1 MTDRYWVRNGAAS
14 SAFSTASYWNTA
26 VDGSGSAGVPTIGDD
41 IYIGSPDTLA
51 VGLGNATCVWD
62 TALTV
67 GDFTTYSGYNSATVT
82 SDLISFQAPDI
93 IIHANSNWAD
103 LGFREGMRITTSGA
117 ADSQN
122 NDTYIIQSIVDNQM
136 TVASGVSNVADE
148 AAGATVTMTCTISL
162 RIEADTTMNKFTL
175 DCTMENTTGGNV
187 TITFSSSYPAS
198 SGERYVLNGDNA
210 VINNKDDI
218 TYAYNTSTN
227 GTAAMHF
234 DDGPHP
240 KVTVTGASYISPEY
254 KAPTST
260 LHGETSIHSLSLG
273 ASVVFQPNASP
284 TASST
289 LNASKVFSILTTS
302 TLAIGGS
309 VFDAGFSTFSFTMD
323 ATNWT
328 IPVTG
333 DTTYGTAPFKA
344 RFYNLIIATPSTAG
358 FKALVPND
366 RTLSVNSLTV
376 EADAVLKGHATAG
389 DGTTSTI
396 CSVSRPR
403 IQGSWNFSQLSDGVY
418 VSLMSDTFPITPS
431 SGPVGRVQFSNAG
444 GTFNSDSKLTWT
456 SATSTFLVDGK
467 LTVTGLIDP
476 TGMVFTPQASNP
488 ESTNPEDTIW
498 MNSED
503 GHLYRGDR
511 DVESTVHFNARN
523 DEGSTI
529 PVGAPLYSK
538 GEIGGSNR
546 IKVGIADASDPNKMP
561 CIGLAMVEMN
571 TTSTKDGNMIL
582 SGIFNENVTITGVA
596 EGDTLYVA
604 PHGGSTPYLTTTR
617 PTSGS
622 HLIQNIGICVR
633 QSASNVCK
641 GMTVTAIGRTND
653 IPNATIT
660 TNSADADY
668 VYIDDGNVFKKI
680 TPSNLGIGGGGG
692 GSGTVTS
699 VAVSGSD
706 GIQVDSGSPITTS
719 GTIALGVD
727 KNTLL
732 SHINVEDGADVTDA
746 TNVTA
751 AGALMDSEV
760 TNLAQVKAFDS
771 ADYATAAQGTTAD
784 NALPKAGGT
793 MTGEIEAT
801 TITLNAV
808 PADPATDDK
817 VRIGESGG
825 SSNMFQI
832 RTNDG
837 YLQMGPN
844 NSGYCHIYTDRS
856 RFYFNRE
863 IIIDGG
869 GYLLAYNDGLKLGTG
884 TNSGSGTIAI
894 SVADGSTD
902 VEIAGTIKQGA
913 STNAVLVSDA
923 NGNIVSAGAL
933 ADIPYLPQGTAGQDP
948 FNPANPAN
956 WLGGPPADIE
966 QAIQRIA
973 QQLVLLGGPIP

>member
-1 MTDRYWVRNGAAS
+1 MANRYWVRNGAAS

-26 VDGSGSAGVPTIGDD
+26 VDGSGSAGVPTTGDD

-62 TALTV
+62 SAITV
-67 GDFTTYSGYNSATVT
+67 GDFITHSGYIGATVT
-82 SDLISFQAPDI
+82 SNLISFQAPDT
-93 IIHANSNWAD
+93 IIHANTNWAD
-103 LGFREGMRITTSGA
+103 LGFREGMTITTTGA
-117 ADSQN
+117 TDSQN

-136 TVASGVSNVADE
+136 TVTSGVSNVANE

-456 SATSTFLVDGK
+456 SATSTLLVDGK

-476 TGMVFTPQASNP
+476 TGIEFTAVASNP
-488 ESTNPEDTIW
+488 STANPTKTIW
-498 MNSED
+498 VNSGD
-503 GHLYRGDR
+503 LNKLY
-511 DVESTVHFNARN
+511 F
-523 DEGSTI
+523 GSSA
-529 PVGAPLYSK
+529 VGS
-538 GEIGGSNR
+538 
-546 IKVGIADASDPNKMP
+546 
-561 CIGLAMVEMN
+561 
-571 TTSTKDGNMIL
+571 
-582 SGIFNENVTITGVA
+582 
-596 EGDTLYVA
+596 
-604 PHGGSTPYLTTTR
+604 
-617 PTSGS
+617 
-622 HLIQNIGICVR
+622 
-633 QSASNVCK
+633 
-641 GMTVTAIGRTND
+641 
-653 IPNATIT
+653 
-660 TNSADADY
+660 
-668 VYIDDGNVFKKI
+668 
-680 TPSNLGIGGGGG
+680 GGGG

>member
-1 MTDRYWVRNGAAS
+1 MANRYWVRNGAAS

-26 VDGSGSAGVPTIGDD
+26 VDGSGSAGVPTTGDD

-62 TALTV
+62 SAITV
-67 GDFTTYSGYNSATVT
+67 GDFITHSGYIGATVT
-82 SDLISFQAPDI
+82 SNLISFQAPDT
-93 IIHANSNWAD
+93 IIHANTNWAD
-103 LGFREGMRITTSGA
+103 LGFREGMTITTTGA
-117 ADSQN
+117 TDSQN

-136 TVASGVSNVADE
+136 TVTSGVSNVANE

-162 RIEADTTMNKFTL
+162 RIEANTSMDKFTL
-175 DCTMENTTGGNV
+175 DCTMENTTGSNV

-218 TYAYNTSTN
+218 TYAYNTATN
-227 GTAAMHF
+227 GTVKMHF

-260 LHGETSIHSLSLG
+260 LHGETSIYSLSLG
-273 ASVVFQPNASP
+273 ASTVFQPDASP

-309 VFDAGFSTFSFTMD
+309 IFNTGFSTFSFTMD

-344 RFYNLIIATPSTAG
+344 HFYNLIIATPSTAG
-358 FKALVPND
+358 FKALIPND

-376 EADAVLKGHATAG
+376 ETDAVLKGHATAG

-456 SATSTFLVDGK
+456 SATSTLLVDGK

-476 TGMVFTPQASNP
+476 TGIEFTAVASNP
-488 ESTNPEDTIW
+488 STANPTKTIW
-498 MNSED
+498 VNSGD
-503 GHLYRGDR
+503 LNKLY
-511 DVESTVHFNARN
+511 F
-523 DEGSTI
+523 GSSA
-529 PVGAPLYSK
+529 VGS
-538 GEIGGSNR
+538 
-546 IKVGIADASDPNKMP
+546 
-561 CIGLAMVEMN
+561 
-571 TTSTKDGNMIL
+571 
-582 SGIFNENVTITGVA
+582 
-596 EGDTLYVA
+596 
-604 PHGGSTPYLTTTR
+604 
-617 PTSGS
+617 
-622 HLIQNIGICVR
+622 
-633 QSASNVCK
+633 
-641 GMTVTAIGRTND
+641 
-653 IPNATIT
+653 
-660 TNSADADY
+660 
-668 VYIDDGNVFKKI
+668 
-680 TPSNLGIGGGGG
+680 GGGG

-801 TITLNAV
+801 TMTLNAV

-817 VRIGESGG
+817 VRIGESGVG
-825 SSNMFQI
+825 SNMLRI
-832 RTNDG
+832 STNDG
-837 YLQMGPN
+837 YVDIGPN
-844 NSGYCHIYTDRS
+844 NTTWAHINTGQS
-856 RFYFNRE
+856 QFYMNKPL
-863 IIIDGG
+863 ILDGG
-869 GYLLAYNDGLKLGTG
+869 KLYAYNDGLQLGTG
-884 TNSGSGTIAI
+884 TTASAGTTAI
-894 SVADGSTD
+894 SIADGSTD
-902 VEIAGTIKQGA
+902 VEIVGTIKQGA

-933 ADIPYLPQGTAGQDP
+933 ADIPYLPAGAAGQDP

>member
-1 MTDRYWVRNGAAS
+1 MADRYWVRNGAAS

-26 VDGSGSAGVPTIGDD
+26 VDGSGSAGVPTTGDD
-41 IYIGSPDTLA
+41 IHIGSPDTLA
-51 VGLGNATCVWD
+51 VGIGNATCVWD
-62 TALTV
+62 SAITV
-67 GDFTTYSGYNSATVT
+67 GDFITHSGYTGATVT

-103 LGFREGMRITTSGA
+103 LGFREGMTITTTGA
-117 ADSQN
+117 TSSQN

-162 RIEADTTMNKFTL
+162 RIEADTSMDKFTL

-218 TYAYNTSTN
+218 TYAYNTSSN
-227 GTAAMHF
+227 GTTKMHF

-273 ASVVFQPNASP
+273 ASVVFQPDASP

-309 VFDAGFSTFSFTMD
+309 VFDAGFSTFSFTMN

-431 SGPVGRVQFSNAG
+431 SGPVGRVQFSNDG

-456 SATSTFLVDGK
+456 SATSTLLVDGK

-476 TGMVFTPQASNP
+476 TGMEFTAVASNP
-488 ESTNPEDTIW
+488 STANPAKTIW
-498 MNSED
+498 VNSGD
-503 GHLYRGDR
+503 SNKLY
-511 DVESTVHFNARN
+511 F
-523 DEGSTI
+523 GS
-529 PVGAPLYSK
+529 
-538 GEIGGSNR
+538 
-546 IKVGIADASDPNKMP
+546 
-561 CIGLAMVEMN
+561 
-571 TTSTKDGNMIL
+571 
-582 SGIFNENVTITGVA
+582 
-596 EGDTLYVA
+596 
-604 PHGGSTPYLTTTR
+604 
-617 PTSGS
+617 
-622 HLIQNIGICVR
+622 
-633 QSASNVCK
+633 SAV
-641 GMTVTAIGRTND
+641 
-653 IPNATIT
+653 
-660 TNSADADY
+660 
-668 VYIDDGNVFKKI
+668 
-680 TPSNLGIGGGGG
+680 GGGGG

-699 VAVSGSD
+699 VATTAPITGGTITGTGTIGISAATTSAAGSMSGADKTKLD
-706 GIQVDSGSPITTS
+706 GIETS
-719 GTIALGVD
+719 
-727 KNTLL
+727 
-732 SHINVEDGADVTDA
+732 ADVTDA

-784 NALPKAGGT
+784 AALPRAGGT

-825 SSNMFQI
+825 TSNMFQI

-837 YLQMGPN
+837 YLQLGPN
-844 NSGYCHIYTDRS
+844 NSGYAHIQTDRA
-856 RFYFNRE
+856 RFYFNQP
-863 IIIDGG
+863 IIVDGG
-869 GYLLAYNDGLKLGTG
+869 GYFLAYNDGLKLGTG
-884 TNSGSGTIAI
+884 TSAAGATVAIEAANGSPDITVTGTTTSTGFIKTGG
-894 SVADGSTD
+894 SSSEFLMADGS
-902 VEIAGTIKQGA
+902 
-913 STNAVLVSDA
+913 
-923 NGNIVSAGAL
+923 VSAGSGGGAKQTCMVRL
-933 ADIPYLPQGTAGQDP
+933 ANDIASFTPTGAYVLVNAAGNWTSTNVDFDENTGLYTAPTTGVYRISWTISFRFTSSGQTQNSRIYVNGNYAAQGAG
-948 FNPANPAN
+948 NSTGN
-956 WLGGPPADIE
+956 WPVFGGSILLNL
-966 QAIQRIA
+966 
-973 QQLVLLGGPIP
+973 QQGDEVGLYVYISNTGKTLVGDSLAMGATQMSINEVG

>member
-1 MTDRYWVRNGAAS
+1 MADKYWVKNGVATSANTAS
-14 SAFSTASYWNTA
+14 SWNTA
-26 VDGSGSAGVPTIGDD
+26 VDGSGSAGVPTTGDD
-41 IYIGSPDTLA
+41 IHIGSPDTLA
-51 VGLGNATCVWD
+51 VGLGNATCIWD
-62 TALTV
+62 LALTV
-67 GDFTTYSGYNSATVT
+67 GDFTTYSGYTGATVT
-82 SDLISFQAPDI
+82 SDLIRFIAPDI
-93 IIHANSNWAD
+93 ILHSNSNWAD
-103 LGFREGMRITTSGA
+103 LGFRAGMLITTTGA
-117 ADSQN
+117 SSSQN
-122 NDTYIIQSIVDNQM
+122 NDTYTIQSISDNQM
-136 TVASGVSNVADE
+136 TVTGGVSNVADE
-148 AAGATVTMTCTISL
+148 AAGATVTMTSTISL
-162 RIEADTTMNKFTL
+162 RMEANTTMDKFTL
-175 DCTMENTTGGNV
+175 DCTMENTTGSNV

-210 VINNKDDI
+210 VINNQDDI
-218 TYAYNTSTN
+218 TYAYNTATN
-227 GTAAMHF
+227 GTSKMHF

-260 LHGETSIHSLSLG
+260 LHGETSIYSLSLG
-273 ASVVFQPNASP
+273 ASTVFQPDASP
-284 TASST
+284 TATST

-333 DTTYGTAPFKA
+333 DTTYGTAPFKV

-389 DGTTSTI
+389 DDTTSTI

-431 SGPVGRVQFSNAG
+431 SGPVGRVQFSNDG

-456 SATSTFLVDGK
+456 SATSTLLVNGK

-476 TGMVFTPQASNP
+476 TGMEFTAVASNP
-488 ESTNPEDTIW
+488 STANPAKTIW
-498 MNSED
+498 VNSGD
-503 GHLYRGDR
+503 SNKLY
-511 DVESTVHFNARN
+511 F
-523 DEGSTI
+523 GS
-529 PVGAPLYSK
+529 
-538 GEIGGSNR
+538 
-546 IKVGIADASDPNKMP
+546 
-561 CIGLAMVEMN
+561 
-571 TTSTKDGNMIL
+571 
-582 SGIFNENVTITGVA
+582 
-596 EGDTLYVA
+596 
-604 PHGGSTPYLTTTR
+604 
-617 PTSGS
+617 
-622 HLIQNIGICVR
+622 
-633 QSASNVCK
+633 SAV
-641 GMTVTAIGRTND
+641 
-653 IPNATIT
+653 
-660 TNSADADY
+660 
-668 VYIDDGNVFKKI
+668 
-680 TPSNLGIGGGGG
+680 GGGGG

-732 SHINVEDGADVTDA
+732 SHINVDDGADVTDA

-784 NALPKAGGT
+784 AALPKAGGT

-817 VRIGESGG
+817 VRIGESGT
-825 SSNMFQI
+825 SSNMFMI

-837 YLQMGPN
+837 YLQLGPN
-844 NSGYCHIYTDRS
+844 NTGYAHIQTDRNQ
-856 RFYFNRE
+856 FYFSKPV
-863 IIIDGG
+863 IVDGG
-869 GYLLAYNDGLKLGTG
+869 GQVFAYNDGLKLGTG
-884 TNSGSGTIAI
+884 STAAGGTTAI
-894 SVADGSTD
+894 TIADGSTNVTVTGTTTSTGFIKTGGASNEFLMAD
-902 VEIAGTIKQGA
+902 GSVSTGGITGQYEKYFFDQATGTISNGTTTQLTFGA
-913 STNAVLVSDA
+913 GGAAELVPTYNTPNLNWDTSPASFIIILQTGLYQFTFGAFLAALGTGVADYRQTISSTSALTGDLLSLRNRTYITDRYTNTAVTTVYLQAGDEVYFSVFCAGNNYQIGGLVTTA
-923 NGNIVSAGAL
+923 TPPEL
-933 ADIPYLPQGTAGQDP
+933 RTYLDIRRV
-948 FNPANPAN
+948 
-956 WLGGPPADIE
+956 E
-966 QAIQRIA
+966 
-973 QQLVLLGGPIP
+973 